1 MQFLTFIQIKIIK
14 KKNQSERSEDCGPLP
29 EPVVEEPI
37 VEEPIVEEPIVEE
50 PIVEEPIVEEPI
62 VEELPKTEEGGGG
75 CLIATATYGTELA
88 PQVQQLRELRDNSL
102 LQTASGSTFMI
113 GFNQLYYSF
122 SPSIADFE
130 RENPVF
136 REAVKLAITPLLTS
150 LSILNHLD
158 VDSESE
164 VLGYGV
170 GVILLNIGMYFV
182 GPAVLIQKLRKKF

>member
-1 MQFLTFIQIKIIK
+1 MAQESTQAQFGEVFIT
-14 KKNQSERSEDCGPLP
+14 SDCVTSSTTGP
-29 EPVVEEPI
+29 
-37 VEEPIVEEPIVEE
+37 
-50 PIVEEPIVEEPI
+50 
-62 VEELPKTEEGGGG
+62 GGG

-102 LQTASGSTFMI
+102 LQTNSGSAFMT

-130 RENPVF
+130 RENAVF
-136 REAVKLAITPLLTS
+136 RETVKLAITPLLMS

-164 VLGYGV
+164 VLGYGI
-170 GVILLNIGMYFV
+170 GVILLNIGIYFV
-182 GPAVLIQKLRKKF
+182 VPVVVIQKLRKKI

>member
-1 MQFLTFIQIKIIK
+1 MTKPVLRKIKET
-14 KKNQSERSEDCGPLP
+14 NSE
-29 EPVVEEPI
+29 
-37 VEEPIVEEPIVEE
+37 
-50 PIVEEPIVEEPI
+50 
-62 VEELPKTEEGGGG
+62 GGG
-75 CLIATATYGTELA
+75 CLIATATFGSELA

-102 LQTASGSTFMI
+102 LQTHSGSAFMT

-130 RENPVF
+130 RENAVF
-136 REAVKLAITPLLTS
+136 RETVKLAITPLLMS

-164 VLGYGV
+164 VLGFGI

-182 GPAVLIQKLRKKF
+182 GPAILIQKLRKKI